1 MSLGTEETVW
11 FGESIEGWS
20 VSPGSLGSLVTT
32 QKKKKDSW
40 VCQKGVS
47 GPSCQSQ
54 QMMENKACLS
64 ELRIWG

>member
-32 QKKKKDSW
+32 QKKKKRQLGLS
-40 VCQKGVS
+40 KR
-47 GPSCQSQ
+47 SQ
-54 QMMENKACLS
+54 WAILS
-64 ELRIWG
+64 EPADDGEQSLSE